1 MQLLKR
7 LVECGAS
14 APYHRMLK
22 QSKSRDRKSQKGS
35 LGIEGKK
42 IFEELAQN
50 DENGENQNYETAD
63 NSSANDEV
71 DHTDRESKKRYSTP
85 QEGEDEEDIEYYLET
100 STNLLLN
107 TPLQWAVVKG
117 HLRAVWLLL
126 LDGYSAND
134 RDHLGNNS
142 LHLAAVNGHL
152 HILKVLVEDGG
163 RANIVNI
170 YKNLPIDMAT
180 GNFE

>member
-1 MQLLKR
+1 MQLLKK
-7 LVECGAS
+7 LIECGAS

-22 QSKSRDRKSQKGS
+22 QARMKDRKSQKGS

-42 IFEELAQN
+42 NLEELAQN
-50 DENGENQNYETAD
+50 DDNSENQNYDITD
-63 NSSANDEV
+63 NNSANDEV
-71 DHTDRESKKRYSTP
+71 DHTDRESKKRHP
-85 QEGEDEEDIEYYLET
+85 LQEGEDEEDIEFYLET
-100 STNLLLN
+100 SSNLLLN

-152 HILKVLVEDGG
+152 QILKVLVEDGG

-180 GNFE
+180 GNL